1 MQPVTAIHH
10 VAGVDQLA
18 AVCDGNLLLL
28 DPDSLKEWHVPGAKV
43 RCDAILCLS
52 CAYNGPKYAAFGKGP
67 CLTQ

>member
-43 RCDAILCLS
+43 RCDAIMCLHVHIM
-52 CAYNGPKYAAFGKGP
+52 APNMLLLVRVLA
-67 CLTQ
+67 